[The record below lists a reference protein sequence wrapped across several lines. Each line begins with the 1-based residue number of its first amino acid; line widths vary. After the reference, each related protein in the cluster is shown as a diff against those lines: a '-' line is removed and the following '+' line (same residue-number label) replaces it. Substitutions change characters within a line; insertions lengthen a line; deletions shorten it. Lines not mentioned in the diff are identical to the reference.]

1 MSKSIDDKMEKKA
14 SGYKLVGCIIDEEM
28 KTNVN
33 MIFFPRKNIFRWK
46 IT

>member
-33 MIFFPRKNIFRWK
+33 MIFFP
-46 IT
+46 

>member
-14 SGYKLVGCIIDEEM
+14 SGHKLVGCIVNEEM

-33 MIFFPRKNIFRWK
+33 MIFFPRKK
-46 IT
+46 ISR